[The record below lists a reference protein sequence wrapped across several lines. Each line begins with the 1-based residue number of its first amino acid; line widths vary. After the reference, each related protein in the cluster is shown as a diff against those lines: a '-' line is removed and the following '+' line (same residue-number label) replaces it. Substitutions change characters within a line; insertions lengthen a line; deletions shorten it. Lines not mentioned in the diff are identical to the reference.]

1 MGKAAGQRASRSDVE
16 AARSL
21 LNALSGRVGGTR
33 GVVRPDQIGDD
44 EVLVDGDVRAYR
56 KGATLVVRAVLAVGR
71 FGRGTVTV
79 LSSVSFAAGSVE
91 LETLVA
97 EVTKRVATRAQ
108 ILAAREEVSRAA

>member
-1 MGKAAGQRASRSDVE
+1 MGQAGKRASRSDVE
-16 AARSL
+16 VARSL
-21 LNALSGRVGGTR
+21 LNALADRVGGTR

-56 KGATLVVRAVLAVGR
+56 KGGTIVVRAVL
-71 FGRGTVTV
+71 TVARSGGIETV
-79 LSSVSFAAGSVE
+79 LPSITFLGPIE

>member
-56 KGATLVVRAVLAVGR
+56 KGGTIVVRAVL
-71 FGRGTVTV
+71 TVARSGGIETV
-79 LSSVSFAAGSVE
+79 LPSITFLGPIE

>member
-56 KGATLVVRAVLAVGR
+56 MGGKLVVRAVLTTARNG
-71 FGRGTVTV
+71 GTVTV
-79 LSSVSFAAGSVE
+79 LPSITFLAGVE

-97 EVTKRVATRAQ
+97 EVAKRVAARAQ
-108 ILAAREEVSRAA
+108 ILAVREEVVRAA